1 MSRRVV
7 ITGLGPISGIG
18 LGIDAT
24 WQSLLE
30 GKSAVARISAFDPSG
45 FPNRIAAEIKDLK
58 ISSFVPKSYRKN
70 VKVMARDIEFAVAAA
85 DLAARDAKLTTKGT
99 IGDPPPAGAAL
110 TYKPDRVGVHI
121 GAGLIA
127 AELNE
132 LTDALATSVD
142 DEKNFDIHKWGK
154 EGMGQLTPLWMLK
167 YLPNMLS
174 SHVTIIHD
182 SQGPSNTI
190 TCDGASSDLSIGESL
205 RVIQRGQ
212 ADASFS
218 GGTES
223 KFNPMAFLRQI
234 YRNMLVSGF
243 DDAPTTAVQ
252 PFGASAQGT
261 VLGEGGG
268 MVILEA
274 LDTFTARKEKD
285 SARAYAEL
293 VGFGASQSVF
303 PDARN
308 CQPEP
313 SGRGLAVA
321 IKAALRDA
329 GITIDQVSVIL
340 PIGLGSPQWDASELA
355 SLKTVFG
362 DKLASIPLIITKP
375 AYGLAGAGAGS
386 LDACVLAKAI
396 FEQKLPPTPNFANAL
411 PGLAPARTTPTDA
424 KLEYGITYNCS
435 ANGQN
440 AAIVLKKI

>member
-18 LGIDAT
+18 LGIEPT
-24 WQSLLE
+24 WQALLE
-30 GKSAVARISAFDPSG
+30 GKSAVARITAFDPSG

-85 DLAARDAKLTTKGT
+85 DLAARDAKLVTKGT
-99 IGDPPPAGAAL
+99 LGDAPPAGATL
-110 TYKPDRVGVHI
+110 TYKPDRVGAHI

-127 AELNE
+127 AELDE
-132 LTDALATSVD
+132 LTDALATSL
-142 DEKNFDIHKWGK
+142 DEDKNFDIHKWGQ
-154 EGMGQLTPLWMLK
+154 EGMGHLTPLWMLK

-182 SQGPSNTI
+182 AQGPSNTI

-205 RVIQRGQ
+205 RVIQRGN

-223 KFNPMAFLRQI
+223 KLNPMAYLRQT
-234 YRNMLVSGF
+234 YRDILVAGF
-243 DDAPTTAVQ
+243 EDAPTTAVQ
-252 PFGASAQGT
+252 PFGKNATGT

-274 LDTFTARKEKD
+274 LDTFEARKEKD
-285 SARAYAEL
+285 SAKAYAEV

-303 PDARN
+303 PGA
-308 CQPEP
+308 QSAKPEP
-313 SGRGLAVA
+313 SGRGLSVA
-321 IKAALRDA
+321 IKTALRDA
-329 GITIDQVSVIL
+329 GITPAQVSVIV
-340 PIGLGSPQWDASELA
+340 PAALGHAASDASELA
-355 SLKTVFG
+355 ALKLVFG
-362 DKLASIPLIITKP
+362 DNLANIPLIITKP

-386 LDACVLAKAI
+386 LDTCVLAKALL
-396 FEQKLPPTPNFANAL
+396 EQKLPPTPNFSDTH
-411 PGLAPARTTPTDA
+411 PGLAPARAQATGA
-424 KLEYGITYNCS
+424 KLEYGLTYNTS

-440 AAIVLKKI
+440 AAIILKKI